1 LLEQHAPEVVVAQ
14 LGADAL
20 AGDPV
25 GQHFNLTERSFVHV
39 VQQLKSTF
47 ARVLILGG
55 GGYQHA
61 NTAVAWSW
69 ATAAA
74 LGLESQ
80 LPVEIPE
87 QTARFEEFGPDFRL
101 CVRPTTARDEN
112 VGVKQ

>member
-1 LLEQHAPEVVVAQ
+1 MAQ
-14 LGADAL
+14 LGADGL

-39 VQQLKSTF
+39 VRQLKLKF
-47 ARVLILGG
+47 KRLLVLGG

-74 LGLESQ
+74 LGLEGQ
-80 LPVEIPE
+80 LPLEIPE
-87 QTARFEEFGPDFRL
+87 QMPRFEEFGPDFHL
-101 CVRPTTARDEN
+101 CVRPSTAVRDEN
-112 VGVKQ
+112 IELFK